1 MKNTPKL
8 ILHEKSRLIA
18 IEKLLSIDDPK
29 TIINNLE
36 TMYLGYVGSQLS
48 EDMSCRH
55 NETIA
60 LLYLNMNRFFQSIS
74 QDNFKDQE
82 FIKEYQR
89 MYYFI
94 VLSGMA
100 DKYKLFETQYNSID
114 IEDYEDKLKSIHLQ
128 AKHFIIHIN

>member
-29 TIINNLE
+29 TIIKNLE

-100 DKYKLFETQYNSID
+100 DKYKLFETHYNSID

-128 AKHFIIHIN
+128 AKHFIIHTN

>member
-74 QDNFKDQE
+74 QDNLKDQE

-114 IEDYEDKLKSIHLQ
+114 IEDYEEKLKSIHLH
-128 AKHFIIHIN
+128 AKHFIIHTN

>member
-1 MKNTPKL
+1 MTNHSKL
-8 ILHEKSRLIA
+8 IINEKSRLVA
-18 IEKLLSIDDPK
+18 IDKLVETDDLKSIID
-29 TIINNLE
+29 NLE
-36 TMYLGYVGSQLS
+36 TMYLGYVGSRLS

-55 NETIA
+55 NEKIA

-94 VLSGMA
+94 ALSGMA
-100 DKYKLFETQYNSID
+100 DKYKLFETQYNSND